1 MEKDTTYPLKENTH
15 QVDISIHNIYAP
27 NTREP
32 KFVKETLSQLKS
44 HIDPHTLTVRG
55 FTVLMDSSSRQKLNR
70 NPGANRCYKP
80 NGPDRHLQNI
90 SYQK

>member
-44 HIDPHTLTVRG
+44 HIDLLHTVMVGKFNSPPSLT
-55 FTVLMDSSSRQKLNR
+55 
-70 NPGANRCYKP
+70 
-80 NGPDRHLQNI
+80 DRVIQTA
-90 SYQK
+90 SKQRMAKAR